1 MTTIPLQAVASSTRT
16 SSTTQLPKHWKEIGY
31 RGYSAFLASDNDFM
45 IFRRFGTLNARL
57 LLYLQDQIAVL
68 EGELEDLEA
77 THADPAAADVNNGS
91 FRQDPIPDRKVLLD
105 EILGKVKEYSK
116 RCANKMYGSPS

>member
-1 MTTIPLQAVASSTRT
+1 
-16 SSTTQLPKHWKEIGY
+16 
-31 RGYSAFLASDNDFM
+31 M

-68 EGELEDLEA
+68 EGNLEDLEA
-77 THADPAAADVNNGS
+77 TYADPTAADVNNGS
-91 FRQDPIPDRKVLLD
+91 FRQDPIPERKVLLD

-116 RCANKMYGSPS
+116 RCANKTYGSPS